1 MMLKPIQALRC
12 CALVF
17 ENNQRAKTCTVQI
30 RYMASVQAPEV
41 LVLDRWKNRGAK
53 PLLDGMLRMP
63 LANGLTK
70 LCLGIDASPTLYMF
84 FFVAA
89 HRLAIRISKYSSS
102 ETQT

>member
-1 MMLKPIQALRC
+1 MEKKSDS
-12 CALVF
+12 LVVTANSWPS
-17 ENNQRAKTCTVQI
+17 EKTRT
-30 RYMASVQAPEV
+30 
-41 LVLDRWKNRGAK
+41 WWNKNRSRGSI
-53 PLLDGMLRMP
+53 DMLHIPRYPFLVESLWSSM